1 MVGNWPGDLI
11 RGHREGEIIAMP
23 RDARVID
30 KVDLRL
36 HTYKG
41 HPPEVFLEV
50 AIRYPTIAGIPYGS
64 VSGRV
69 AEYFATMKP
78 SLGRVRT
85 DSYGDVLPPSDLR
98 ADHTIGLQSI

>member
-1 MVGNWPGDLI
+1 MYACVVLIMACYSLAYSKDYDDLQQQN
-11 RGHREGEIIAMP
+11 
-23 RDARVID
+23 DAVSP
-30 KVDLRL
+30 LL
-36 HTYKG
+36 
-41 HPPEVFLEV
+41 
-50 AIRYPTIAGIPYGS
+50 IAGIPYGS